1 MSSEPMPAGPL
12 TGLRVLELA
21 SESAA
26 YAGKLLADF
35 GAEVLL
41 IEPVGGHPTRGFGP
55 FADELGP
62 DHEDRS
68 LWFWHYNTSKQGVQL
83 DLDAPDGAAQFSRL
97 VPHADIVLEAEAVG
111 RLARLGVD
119 HAQLC
124 PAGSPV
130 VWVSV
135 TPFGRDDPRS
145 TEPCTDLT
153 VVAGGGIAWSCGY
166 DDHALPPMRSLGD
179 QGYQTASIW
188 AAIGA
193 LTAVHARR
201 RTGQGQVVD
210 VSMHAAANVTTEQ
223 ATQWWLVAG
232 KVVQRQTGRHAS
244 HVRTDATISP
254 SGDGVEVNTGFPPRT
269 ADELAN
275 LVAWIDDLGLRDDF
289 PLAALLDLA
298 LEQGG
303 IDLSRLLDD
312 EFTQECYRAA
322 RDAIALIASRLT
334 AREFFLEG
342 QTRGFAVGIVLA
354 PDEVMA
360 DAHLAARGYPAAV
373 HQPQLDRAIVHA
385 GLPIRFTASP
395 GSIRPAPSPGQHQHR
410 LGEVPA
416 PPRGDPHREAVP

>member
-1 MSSEPMPAGPL
+1 MSSDPALAAGPL
-12 TGLRVLELA
+12 IGLRVAELA
-21 SESAA
+21 SEAAA

-41 IEPVGGHPTRGFGP
+41 IEPVGGHPTRCFGP
-55 FADELGP
+55 FADELHPGH
-62 DHEDRS
+62 DDRS

-83 DLDAPDGAAQFSRL
+83 DLDSPEGAAQFGRL
-97 VPHADIVLEAEAVG
+97 VHHADIMLEAEPVG
-111 RLARLGVD
+111 RLARLGLD

-145 TEPCTDLT
+145 TEPHTDLT
-153 VVAGGGIAWSCGY
+153 VIAGGGIAWSCGY
-166 DDHALPPMRSLGD
+166 DDHSLPPMSSLGN
-179 QGYQTASIW
+179 QGYQTASMW

-193 LTAVHARR
+193 LAGIQARS
-201 RTGQGQVVD
+201 RTGRGQLVD

-244 HVRTDATISP
+244 HVPTDATIAR

-269 ADELAN
+269 AEELAN
-275 LVAWIDDLGLRDDF
+275 LVAWIDDLGLREDF

-322 RDAIALIASRLT
+322 RDAITLIASRLT
-334 AREFFLEG
+334 ARNFFLDG
-342 QTRGFAVGIVLA
+342 QTRGFAVGVVLA

-360 DAHLAARGYPAAV
+360 DAHLAERHYPAPV
-373 HQPQLDRAIVHA
+373 HQPQLDRSIVHA
-385 GLPIRFTASP
+385 GLPIRFTATP
-395 GSIRPAPSPGQHQHR
+395 GRIRPAPTPGQHQH
-410 LGEVPA
+410 LLAEPVT
-416 PPRGDPHREAVP
+416 PPDPNEEAVP